1 MTGGIVVGA
10 AASYLL
16 VEWGRDGGLAAGFP
30 VADVTPWLWVA
41 ALSLMAILLASAWY
55 RFGRGVCAAVSIGFV
70 VTAAMAVRD
79 GHDHLAA
86 PLISVAFACV
96 FAVGIATFVEER
108 VRRPT

>member
-1 MTGGIVVGA
+1 MTGGILVGA
-10 AASYLL
+10 AASYLM
-16 VEWGRDGGLAAGFP
+16 VQWGRDGGLAKSLP

-41 ALSLMAILLASAWY
+41 ALTLMALLLASGWY
-55 RFGRGVCAAVSIGFV
+55 RFGRGVCAAMSIGFV
-70 VTAAMAVRD
+70 ITAAMAVRD
-79 GHDHLAA
+79 GHERLAA

>member
-1 MTGGIVVGA
+1 MTGGILVGA

-16 VEWGRDGGLAAGFP
+16 VQWGRDGGLAAGFP

-41 ALSLMAILLASAWY
+41 ALTLMALMLASAWY
-55 RFGRGVCAAVSIGFV
+55 RFGRGVCAAASIGFV
-70 VTAAMAVRD
+70 ITAALAVRD

-86 PLISVAFACV
+86 PLMSVACACV
-96 FAVGIATFVEER
+96 LAVGIATFVEGR

>member
-10 AASYLL
+10 AASYVL
-16 VEWGRDGGLAAGFP
+16 VQWSRTGGLAHSLP
-30 VADVTPWLWVA
+30 VADWTPWLWVA
-41 ALSLMAILLASAWY
+41 ALSITALMLASAWY

-70 VTAAMAVRD
+70 LAAATAVRD

-86 PLISVAFACV
+86 PLISVACACV
-96 FAVGIATFVEER
+96 AAVAVATFVEDR

>member
-1 MTGGIVVGA
+1 MTGGILVGA

-16 VEWGRDGGLAAGFP
+16 VEWGREGGLAKSLP

-41 ALSLMAILLASAWY
+41 GLTLMALLLASAWY
-55 RFGRGVCAAVSIGFV
+55 RFGRGICAAISIGFV
-70 VTAAMAVRD
+70 ITAAIAVRD
-79 GHDHLAA
+79 GHNHLAP
-86 PLISVAFACV
+86 PLISAAFACV

>member
-1 MTGGIVVGA
+1 MTGGIILGA

-41 ALSLMAILLASAWY
+41 ALSVIAILLASAWY
-55 RFGRGVCAAVSIGFV
+55 RFGRGVCAAASIGFV
-70 VTAAMAVRD
+70 ITAAMAVRD
-79 GHDHLAA
+79 GHQRLGA
-86 PLISVAFACV
+86 PLISAACVCV
-96 FAVGIATFVEER
+96 FAVGIATFVEGR

>member
-1 MTGGIVVGA
+1 MTGGIAVGA
-10 AASYLL
+10 VASYFL
-16 VEWGRDGGLAAGFP
+16 VQWGRDGGLAKSLP
-30 VADVTPWLWVA
+30 VADITPWMWVA
-41 ALSLMAILLASAWY
+41 ALTVMALLLASAWY
-55 RFGRGVCAAVSIGFV
+55 RFGRGVCAAASIGFV

-79 GHDHLAA
+79 GHDHLAP

>member
-1 MTGGIVVGA
+1 MAGGMVLGA

-16 VEWGRDGGLAAGFP
+16 VQWGRDGGLAKSLP

-41 ALSLMAILLASAWY
+41 ALSLMAILLASAWC
-55 RFGRGVCAAVSIGFV
+55 RFGRGVCAAASMGFV
-70 VTAAMAVRD
+70 ITAAIAVRD
-79 GHDHLAA
+79 GYDRLAP
-86 PLISVAFACV
+86 PLMSVACACV